1 MKKDGEEPYPHKFHV
16 TISLE
21 EFIEKFNS
29 LNESQILHDEQYSV
43 AGKHFS
49 YSSCMLWNNMYINH
63 ECITSTKICCIDFY
77 MTTIFKLSIRNCLH
91 IHLIVF
97 M

>member
-1 MKKDGEEPYPHKFHV
+1 MQTIAQMKKDGEEPYPHKFHV

-29 LNESQILHDEQYSV
+29 LKESQILHDEQYSV

-49 YSSCMLWNNMYINH
+49 DNSYVM
-63 ECITSTKICCIDFY
+63 E
-77 MTTIFKLSIRNCLH
+77 
-91 IHLIVF
+91 
-97 M
+97 

>member
-29 LNESQILHDEQYSV
+29 LNESQILYDEQYSV

-49 YSSCMLWNNMYINH
+49 YNSYMLWINIYINH
-63 ECITSTKICCIDFY
+63 EHITSTKICCIVLF
-77 MTTIFKLSIRNCLH
+77 
-91 IHLIVF
+91 
-97 M
+97 